1 MLCLTLLAIAMGIV
15 IIGLLGLLFWVRH
28 THQREKN
35 DLLMSATWE
44 MNNVTAELNLRT
56 ENAKKLYDDL
66 TEEKQSLLARA
77 DKEKETLLITAEK
90 KDKISQDHQS

>member
-1 MLCLTLLAIAMGIV
+1 
-15 IIGLLGLLFWVRH
+15 
-28 THQREKN
+28 
-35 DLLMSATWE
+35 MSATWE

-90 KDKISQDHQS
+90 KDKISQDHQSQL